1 MSDEVMSYEGLGTRT
16 QSFNVKVINKQSCD
30 FLGRKNT
37 TNYCFWF
44 CKHTLFHLIVPLKF
58 GRNLQSFSKVCV
70 VIDYAG
76 IVSVN

>member
-1 MSDEVMSYEGLGTRT
+1 MGEGREMSDEVMSYEGLGTRT

-44 CKHTLFHLIVPLKF
+44 
-58 GRNLQSFSKVCV
+58 
-70 VIDYAG
+70 
-76 IVSVN
+76 